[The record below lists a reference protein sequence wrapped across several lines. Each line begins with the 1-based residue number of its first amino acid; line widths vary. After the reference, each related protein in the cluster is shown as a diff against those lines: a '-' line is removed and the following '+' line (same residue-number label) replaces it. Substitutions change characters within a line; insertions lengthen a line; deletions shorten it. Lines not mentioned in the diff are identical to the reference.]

1 MLQQSTRQP
10 ELVAVP
16 DRPPVSRPI
25 VGALVIL
32 LIFIGGLAA
41 WAALAPLDSGAVA
54 PGRVTVASNRK
65 TIQHLEGGIIK
76 ELLVKEGDA
85 VAAGQVLIRLDDTQP
100 QARIGLLRSRQDTAL
115 AREARLIAELEGAEA
130 IAFPQT
136 LKMRQDEPE
145 VAKLL
150 AAEKAVFAA
159 RRRVFQGR
167 IDIFR
172 KRIVQLEKEIGSL
185 QAQVVAASKRLA
197 LVEKERVG
205 VEELVNEGG
214 IAEARLWKLLQS
226 MAELEGRRGEHQG
239 LIARAQ
245 QRIGEAD
252 LEIIDLDN
260 SMMNQVVSELRD
272 VQPELADIRQRL
284 KAAEHILVRTE
295 IRAPQAGI
303 VVGLNVHT
311 ETGVI
316 TPGGPILDIV
326 PQNDTLVIEA
336 MVNPTDIDVVHVGLP
351 ARVRLSAFKQRNT
364 PQLEGHVTRVSA
376 DSLTDERSGVPYY
389 LVRIDIDAA
398 ELEKLEGRKLYP
410 GMPAE
415 AIIVTG
421 AQTALDYTLAPVTDS
436 FRRAFRED

>member
-1 MLQQSTRQP
+1 M
-10 ELVAVP
+10 
-16 DRPPVSRPI
+16 
-25 VGALVIL
+25 
-32 LIFIGGLAA
+32 
-41 WAALAPLDSGAVA
+41 
-54 PGRVTVASNRK
+54 
-65 TIQHLEGGIIK
+65 
-76 ELLVKEGDA
+76 KEGDA

-100 QARIGLLRSRQDTAL
+100 RARIGLLRSRQDTAL

-150 AAEKAVFAA
+150 AAENAVFAA

-214 IAEARLWKLLQS
+214 IAEAKLWKLLQT

-239 LIARAQ
+239 WIARAQ

-252 LEIIDLDN
+252 LEIIDLGN

-316 TPGGPILDIV
+316 APGRPILDIV
-326 PQNDTLVIEA
+326 PKNDTLVIEA
-336 MVNPTDIDVVHVGLP
+336 MVNPTDIDVVHVGLR

-364 PQLEGHVTRVSA
+364 PQLEGRVTRVSA
-376 DSLTDERSGVPYY
+376 DTLTDERSGVPYY
-389 LVRIDIDAA
+389 LVRIDIDEA
-398 ELEKLEGRKLYP
+398 EREKLEGRELYP

-421 AQTALDYTLAPVTDS
+421 EQTALDYALAPVTNS